1 MAGRGFDNDEPL
13 SLMAI
18 EEMERRKARE
28 KEENDKIIQK
38 KAIVKE
44 IRDHIVKTIGV
55 QNYLFT
61 EDKEQLDILKYHI
74 REYLRNCSRVMSS
87 SEIEYYVEYMV
98 VDIKGLGP
106 LEQFR
111 LDDTVKEIKANTY
124 NKIYIYKTTG
134 EKVLTD
140 VKFDS
145 EEDFIH
151 VINKIADYNNKSFG
165 YNAPRLSGVLPGRMR
180 VHAIHNSLSDRGT
193 RMNIRKFPKRLTL
206 GDLVNYGAC
215 SPEVAW
221 FLTLIPATRKTFA
234 ACGPTGSG
242 KTTLGMALFDYAP
255 RELAIVSIEDTREL
269 DLLQDDWSPLVTREA
284 NSEGEGAVSISDL
297 FADCMRITPDCII
310 VGEVRKPKDAYEMLQ
325 AFHTGHKGSFITIH
339 ASSTENFATR
349 LATLLMDSGRDIS
362 MYSSKEMIGGAFDY
376 VIFQE
381 RELVNV
387 RTRKEKQFIKGI
399 AEIQGFDYNS
409 GEIIMKDIFKWKN
422 YGVDFLGNKKG
433 RLEAT
438 GEIPVKLI
446 AAAQEYGIKFDENI
460 FRKIFIENVKPMDEK
475 ERI

>member
-1 MAGRGFDNDEPL
+1 MQNKDYGTEEPL
-13 SLMAI
+13 SLMAM
-18 EEMERRKARE
+18 EELKLKKASQNKELE
-28 KEENDKIIQK
+28 KIMQR

-55 QNYLFT
+55 QNYLFS
-61 EDKEQLDILKYHI
+61 EDKEQLDNLRHHI
-74 REYLRNCSRVMSS
+74 REYLRNGSRIMSAT
-87 SEIEYYVEYMV
+87 EIESYVEYMV

-111 LDDTVKEIKANTY
+111 LDDTVKEIKCNTFE
-124 NKIYIYKTTG
+124 KVYIYKTTG
-134 EKVLTD
+134 EKVLTG

-151 VINKIADYNNKSFG
+151 LINKIGDYNNKSFG
-165 YNAPRLSGVLPGRMR
+165 YNSPRLSGVLPNRMR
-180 VHAIHNSLSDRGT
+180 VHAIHNSLSDKGT
-193 RMNIRKFPKRLTL
+193 RINIRKFPKRLTL
-206 GDLVNYGAC
+206 EDLVGFGAC
-215 SPEVAW
+215 SAEVAW

-255 RELAIVSIEDTREL
+255 KELAIVSIEDTREL

-284 NSEGEGAVSISDL
+284 NSEGEGAVTISDL

-310 VGEVRKPKDAYEMLQ
+310 VGEVRKPRDAYEMLQ

-339 ASSTENFATR
+339 ASSTEHFATR
-349 LATLLMDSGRDIS
+349 LATLLMDSGRDVS

-387 RTRKEKQFIKGI
+387 RTRKEKQFVKGI
-399 AEIQGFDYNS
+399 AEIQGFDYKT
-409 GEIIMKDIFKWKN
+409 GEIIMKDIFKWKA

-438 GEIPVKLI
+438 GEMPVKLFK
-446 AAAQEYGIKFDENI
+446 AADEYGINFNEKM
-460 FRKIFIENVKPMDEK
+460 FRDMYLNNMKPME
-475 ERI
+475 

>member
-1 MAGRGFDNDEPL
+1 MMSNNFYGSEEPL
-13 SLMAI
+13 SLMA
-18 EEMERRKARE
+18 ME
-28 KEENDKIIQK
+28 EENRRRQ
-38 KAIVKE
+38 AE
-44 IRDHIVKTIGV
+44 IREQQRISERKELIKDIRNHIVKSISV

-61 EDKEQLDILKYHI
+61 EDEEQLNKLRFHI
-74 REYLRNCSRVMSS
+74 REYLKSCNRVMGVG
-87 SEIEYYVEYMV
+87 EIEEYVEHMV
-98 VDIKGLGP
+98 VDITGLGP
-106 LEQFR
+106 IEQFR
-111 LDDTVKEIKANTY
+111 LDDTVKEIKCNSY
-124 NKIYIYKTTG
+124 DRIYVYKTTG

-151 VINKIADYNNKSFG
+151 IINKIADYNNKSFG
-165 YNAPRLSGVLPGRMR
+165 FNAPRLSGVLPNRMR

-193 RMNIRKFPKRLTL
+193 RINIRKFPKRLTL
-206 GDLVNYGAC
+206 EDLVRFGAC
-215 SPEVAW
+215 SPQVAW

-255 RELAIVSIEDTREL
+255 KELAIVSIEDTREL

-284 NSEGEGAVSISDL
+284 NSEGEGAVTISDL

-362 MYSSKEMIGGAFDY
+362 MYSSKEMIGSAFDY

-387 RTRKEKQFIKGI
+387 KTRKEKQFVKGV
-399 AEIQGFDYNS
+399 AEFQGFNYET

-422 YGVDFLGNKKG
+422 YGVDAEGNKIG

-438 GEIPVKLI
+438 GEIPTKLI
-446 AAAQEYGIKFDENI
+446 EAAKEYGINFNEQI
-460 FRKIFIENVKPMDEK
+460 FKEMFIDNMKPMM
-475 ERI
+475 

>member
-1 MAGRGFDNDEPL
+1 MNRNENDEPL
-13 SLMAI
+13 SLMS
-18 EEMERRKARE
+18 MEAASRERDVKDRETKRIAERKAMI
-28 KEENDKIIQK
+28 KD
-38 KAIVKE
+38 
-44 IRDHIVKTIGV
+44 IRDHIIKRIGV
-55 QNYLFT
+55 QNYLFS
-61 EDKEQLDILKYHI
+61 EDEEQLENLRYHI
-74 REYLRNCSRVMSS
+74 RQYLRNCDKVMSAT
-87 SEIEYYVEYMV
+87 EIEAYVEHMV

-111 LDDTVKEIKANTY
+111 LDDTVKEIKCNSY
-124 NKIYIYKTTG
+124 DRIYVYKTTG
-134 EKVLTD
+134 EKVLTG

-145 EEDFIH
+145 EEDLIH

-165 YNAPRLSGVLPGRMR
+165 FNAPRLSGILPNRMR

-193 RMNIRKFPKRLTL
+193 RINIRKFPKRLTL
-206 GDLVNYGAC
+206 EDLVKFGAC
-215 SPEVAW
+215 SSEVAW

-284 NSEGEGAVSISDL
+284 NAEGEGAVTISDL

-387 RTRKEKQFIKGI
+387 RTRKEKQFVKGV
-399 AEIQGFDYNS
+399 AEIQGFDYES

-438 GEIPVKLI
+438 GEIPTKLI
-446 AAAQEYGIKFDENI
+446 SAAQEYGINFDEAV
-460 FRKIFIENVKPMDEK
+460 FKKIFIDGMKPIE
-475 ERI
+475 

>member
-1 MAGRGFDNDEPL
+1 MVDKQYETEEPL
-13 SLMAI
+13 SLMAM
-18 EEMERRKARE
+18 EEEFRRRQLEQQEKNKYIERRQLIK
-28 KEENDKIIQK
+28 D
-38 KAIVKE
+38 
-44 IRDHIVKTIGV
+44 IRNHIVKSIGV

-61 EDKEQLDILKYHI
+61 EDQEKLNNLRYHV
-74 REYLRNCSRVMSS
+74 REYLRNCNKVMGE
-87 SEIEYYVEYMV
+87 SEIEQYVEFMV

-106 LEQFR
+106 IERFR
-111 LDDTVKEIKANTY
+111 LDDTVKEIKCNSFD
-124 NKIYIYKTTG
+124 KIYVYKITG

-145 EEDFIH
+145 EEDFVH

-165 YNAPRLSGVLPGRMR
+165 YNAPRLSGILPNRMR
-180 VHAIHNSLSDRGT
+180 VHAIHNSLSDNGT
-193 RMNIRKFPKRLTL
+193 RINIRKFPKRLTL
-206 GDLVNYGAC
+206 EDLVNYGAC
-215 SPEVAW
+215 SPQVAQ

-269 DLLQDDWSPLVTREA
+269 DLLQEDWSPLVTREP
-284 NSEGEGAVSISDL
+284 NSEGEGAVTISDL

-387 RTRKEKQFIKGI
+387 RTRKEKQFVKGV
-399 AEIQGFDYNS
+399 AEIQGFNYET
-409 GEIIMKDIFKWKN
+409 GEIILKDIFKWKN
-422 YGVDFLGNKKG
+422 YGVDKDGNKIG

-438 GEIPVKLI
+438 GEIPTKLI
-446 AAAQEYGIKFDENI
+446 DSAKEYGLNFNEEI
-460 FRKIFIENVKPMDEK
+460 FRNTFLNNKN
-475 ERI
+475 

>member
-1 MAGRGFDNDEPL
+1 MSKEFDHEEPL
-13 SLMAI
+13 SLIAL
-18 EEMERRKARE
+18 EQLEYKKNKE
-28 KEENDKIIQK
+28 KEALK
-38 KAIVKE
+38 KKTQRKELVKE
-44 IRDHIVKTIGV
+44 IRDYIVKTIGV
-55 QNYLFT
+55 QNYLFS
-61 EDKEQLDILKYHI
+61 EDKEQLDVLRFHI
-74 REYLRNCSRVMSS
+74 REYLRNCDRVMSAT
-87 SEIEYYVEYMV
+87 EIENFVEYMV

-124 NKIYIYKTTG
+124 NKIYVYKTTG

-180 VHAIHNSLSDRGT
+180 VHAIHNSLSDKGT
-193 RMNIRKFPKRLTL
+193 RINIRKFPKRLTMQ
-206 GDLVNYGAC
+206 DLVKFGSC
-215 SPEVAW
+215 TPEVAW
-221 FLTLIPATRKTFA
+221 FLTLIPATRKTFG

-255 RELAIVSIEDTREL
+255 MELAIVSIEDTREL
-269 DLLQDDWSPLVTREA
+269 DLLQEDWSPLVTREA

-399 AEIQGFDYNS
+399 AEIQGFDYKT
-409 GEIIMKDIFKWKN
+409 GEIIIKDIFAWKS

-438 GEIPVKLI
+438 GEMPTKLFKS
-446 AAAQEYGIKFDENI
+446 AKEYGIKFDEEI
-460 FRKIFIENVKPMDEK
+460 FRKMFIDNVKPME
-475 ERI
+475 

>member
-1 MAGRGFDNDEPL
+1 MSMKNNGNDEPL
-13 SLMAI
+13 SLMA
-18 EEMERRKARE
+18 MEAASTERALKDKEAERVAERKAMV
-28 KEENDKIIQK
+28 K
-38 KAIVKE
+38 K

-55 QNYLFT
+55 QNYLFS
-61 EDKEQLDILKYHI
+61 EDEEQLENLRYHI
-74 REYLRNCSRVMSS
+74 RQYLRNCDKIMSS
-87 SEIEYYVEYMV
+87 AEIEEYVEYMV

-111 LDDTVKEIKANTY
+111 LDDTVKEIKCNTY
-124 NKIYIYKTTG
+124 NRIYVYKTTG

-145 EEDFIH
+145 EEDLIH

-165 YNAPRLSGVLPGRMR
+165 FNAPRLSGVLPNRMR

-193 RMNIRKFPKRLTL
+193 RINIRKFPKRLTL
-206 GDLVNYGAC
+206 EDLVRFGAC
-215 SPEVAW
+215 SSEVAW

-284 NSEGEGAVSISDL
+284 NAEGEGAVTISDL

-387 RTRKEKQFIKGI
+387 RTRKEKQFVKGI
-399 AEIQGFDYNS
+399 AEIQGFDYES

-438 GEIPVKLI
+438 GEIPTKLI
-446 AAAQEYGIKFDENI
+446 AAAQEYGINFDEAI
-460 FRKIFIENVKPMDEK
+460 FRKIFIDNMKPIE
-475 ERI
+475 